1 MKEHSFKLGID
12 LGGTKIEIACL
23 NIDNNNIILR
33 KRIPSPQNDYIAT
46 LNSIKDLVE
55 TSEIELGLTCPVGI
69 GIPGSISSETGRIRN
84 ANSIWLNGR
93 FLESDLSKKLN
104 KKIKIEN
111 DANCFAISEAM
122 DGAGSKFNNV
132 FGVILGTGVG
142 SGIVFNKKLIK
153 GSNGISG
160 EWGHNPL
167 PWKRKN
173 FNSRP
178 CWCGKFD
185 CIEKYI
191 SGPAV
196 ESEHRKKFSD
206 SLSLKEIVQNYMGG
220 DKNCKA
226 TIDLLIE
233 RIAKCLA
240 FIINIIDPDVIVLG
254 GGLSNLDFI
263 YEKVP
268 KIWEN
273 WIFSD
278 CVNTKLLK
286 AVHGDSSG
294 VRGAAWLNKV

>member
-1 MKEHSFKLGID
+1 MKENSFKLGID

-23 NIDNNNIILR
+23 NTDNNNIIFR
-33 KRIPSPQNDYIAT
+33 KRIPSPQNDYNET
-46 LNSIKDLVE
+46 LNSIKGLVE
-55 TSEIELGLTCPVGI
+55 TSENELGLTCPVGI

-84 ANSIWLNGR
+84 ANSVWLNGR

-122 DGAGSKFNNV
+122 DGAGSEFNNV

-153 GSNGISG
+153 GTNGISG

-167 PWKRKN
+167 PWKRKI

-196 ESEHRKKFSD
+196 ESEHRKKFAEN
-206 SLSLKEIVQNYMGG
+206 LPLKEIVQNYMEG

-233 RIAKCLA
+233 RISKCLA

>member
-1 MKEHSFKLGID
+1 MKENSFKLGID

-23 NIDNNNIILR
+23 NVDNNNIIFR
-33 KRIPSPQNDYIAT
+33 KRIPSPQNDYNET
-46 LNSIKDLVE
+46 LNSIKGLVE
-55 TSEIELGLTCPVGI
+55 TSENELGLTCPVGI
-69 GIPGSISSETGRIRN
+69 GIPGSISSKTGRIRN
-84 ANSIWLNGR
+84 ANSVWLNGR

-153 GSNGISG
+153 GTNGISG

-196 ESEHRKKFSD
+196 ENEHRKKFAE

-278 CVNTKLLK
+278 YVNTKLLK

>member
-1 MKEHSFKLGID
+1 MKENSFKLGID

-23 NIDNNNIILR
+23 NIDNNNIIFR
-33 KRIPSPQNDYIAT
+33 KRIPSPQNDYNET
-46 LNSIKDLVE
+46 LNSIKGLVE
-55 TSEIELGLTCPVGI
+55 TSENELGLTCPVGI
-69 GIPGSISSETGRIRN
+69 GIPGSISSKTGRIRN
-84 ANSIWLNGR
+84 ANSVWLNGR

-153 GSNGISG
+153 GTNGISG

-196 ESEHRKKFSD
+196 ENEHRKKFAE

>member
-1 MKEHSFKLGID
+1 MKENSFKLGID

-23 NIDNNNIILR
+23 NVDNNNIIFR
-33 KRIPSPQNDYIAT
+33 KRIPSPQNDYNET
-46 LNSIKDLVE
+46 LNSIKGLVE
-55 TSEIELGLTCPVGI
+55 TSENELGLTCPVGI
-69 GIPGSISSETGRIRN
+69 GIPGSISSKTGRIRN
-84 ANSIWLNGR
+84 ANSVWLNGR

-153 GSNGISG
+153 GTNGISG

-196 ESEHRKKFSD
+196 ENEHRKKFAE

-278 CVNTKLLK
+278 YVNTKLLK

-294 VRGAAWLNKV
+294 VRGAAWINKV

>member
-1 MKEHSFKLGID
+1 MKENSFKLGID

-23 NIDNNNIILR
+23 NVDNNNIIFR
-33 KRIPSPQNDYIAT
+33 KRIPSPQNDYNET
-46 LNSIKDLVE
+46 LNSIKGLVE
-55 TSEIELGLTCPVGI
+55 TSENELGLTCPVGI
-69 GIPGSISSETGRIRN
+69 GIPGSISSKTGRIRN
-84 ANSIWLNGR
+84 ANSVWLNGR

-153 GSNGISG
+153 GTNGISG

-196 ESEHRKKFSD
+196 ESEHRKKFAEN
-206 SLSLKEIVQNYMGG
+206 LSLREISQKYMVG

>member
-1 MKEHSFKLGID
+1 MKENSFKLGID

-23 NIDNNNIILR
+23 NIDNNNIIFR
-33 KRIPSPQNDYIAT
+33 KRIPSPQNDYNET
-46 LNSIKDLVE
+46 LNSIKGLVE
-55 TSEIELGLTCPVGI
+55 TSENELGLTCPVGI
-69 GIPGSISSETGRIRN
+69 GIPGSISSKTGRIRN
-84 ANSIWLNGR
+84 ANSVWLNGR
-93 FLESDLSKKLN
+93 LLENDLSKKLN

-153 GSNGISG
+153 GTNGISG

-196 ESEHRKKFSD
+196 ESEHRKKFAE

-278 CVNTKLLK
+278 YVNTKLLK

>member
-1 MKEHSFKLGID
+1 MKENSFKLGID

-23 NIDNNNIILR
+23 NIDNNNIIFR
-33 KRIPSPQNDYIAT
+33 KRIPSPQNDYNET
-46 LNSIKDLVE
+46 LNSIKGLVE
-55 TSEIELGLTCPVGI
+55 TSENELGLTCPVGI
-69 GIPGSISSETGRIRN
+69 GIPGSISSKTGRIRN
-84 ANSIWLNGR
+84 ANSVWLNGR
-93 FLESDLSKKLN
+93 LLENDLSKKLN

-153 GSNGISG
+153 GTNGISG

-196 ESEHRKKFSD
+196 ESEHRKKFAE

-278 CVNTKLLK
+278 CVRTKLLK

>member
-1 MKEHSFKLGID
+1 MKENSFKLGID

-23 NIDNNNIILR
+23 NIDNNNIIFR
-33 KRIPSPQNDYIAT
+33 KRIPSPQNDYNET
-46 LNSIKDLVE
+46 LNSIKGLVE
-55 TSEIELGLTCPVGI
+55 TSENELGLTCPVGI
-69 GIPGSISSETGRIRN
+69 GIPGSISSKTGRIRN
-84 ANSIWLNGR
+84 ANSVWLNGR

-153 GSNGISG
+153 GTNGISG

-196 ESEHRKKFSD
+196 ENEHRKKFAE

-278 CVNTKLLK
+278 YVNTKLLK

>member
-1 MKEHSFKLGID
+1 MKENSFKLGID

-23 NIDNNNIILR
+23 NIDNNNIVFR
-33 KRIPSPQNDYIAT
+33 KRIPSPQNDYNAT

-55 TSEIELGLTCPVGI
+55 TSESELGLTCPVGI

-84 ANSIWLNGR
+84 ANSVWLNGR
-93 FLESDLSKKLN
+93 LLENDLSKKLN

-142 SGIVFNKKLIK
+142 SGIVLNKKLIK
-153 GSNGISG
+153 GTNGISG

-167 PWKRKN
+167 PWRRKN
-173 FNSRP
+173 FYSRP

-196 ESEHRKKFSD
+196 ESEHRKKFAEN
-206 SLSLKEIVQNYMGG
+206 LSLREIAQNYMVG

-278 CVNTKLLK
+278 YVNTKLLK